1 MAKIDTNLIYL
12 VSENARM
19 QLQELSKHTRKTP
32 QRLRYSIMA
41 LEREGIIKES
51 FTLYDYSYFGILLFR
66 VYFKG
71 AYVSEVEK
79 SRIVKELSNNQFIT
93 SLYEFGGEF
102 DLTAEFASPNP
113 SRFNKELKKLS
124 RLIPTLNDYKIVLN
138 LVTYVCP
145 KQYITKSEQLQL
157 LNTEKIV
164 GGDRDRETFSQNEMA
179 LIKTLYFNPKM
190 RFSELSKMTKL
201 NVKTVKNIHK
211 NLSKRNIIRGCKYIL
226 DNEKLGI
233 QKFRLFLRLHNVS
246 PERDAQLIEY
256 VLRTR
261 EAVNINKTVGDWDLE
276 IDIEAQEKSRIRF
289 IVMKLREEFKDLI
302 ETFNLIEYYNSYKR
316 SYLPLYLFQEGG
328 KES

>member
-1 MAKIDTNLIYL
+1 
-12 VSENARM
+12 
-19 QLQELSKHTRKTP
+19 
-32 QRLRYSIMA
+32 MA